1 MSLALA
7 LAAAV
12 LFSCGTY
19 LLLQR
24 TLTRIILGIALLG
37 HGTVLLLQV
46 AGGRAGEPPIMGP
59 DVAGDSVVDP
69 LPHALALTAIVI
81 TFGVTAF
88 LLALAYRSW
97 ALTHDDEVQDDVE
110 DVLIARAIDAELA
123 RAAQAEA
130 SEGEHITE
138 FEDDDTFGGTPADP
152 ENPYDAHDTDETDD
166 LPLAAPADED
176 TDR

>member
-7 LAAAV
+7 VCAAT
-12 LFSCGTY
+12 LFGCGTY

-24 TLTRIILGIALLG
+24 TLTRVILGIALLG

-46 AGGRAGEPPIMGP
+46 AGGRAGAPPLMSP
-59 DVAGDSVVDP
+59 DTPGSAVVDP

-97 ALTHDDEVQDDVE
+97 SLTQDDEVRDDLE
-110 DVLIARAIDAELA
+110 DRLVARRIDAEIE
-123 RAAQAEA
+123 RSQAAAERER
-130 SEGEHITE
+130 SDGRPEG
-138 FEDDDTFGGTPADP
+138 DGS
-152 ENPYDAHDTDETDD
+152 
-166 LPLAAPADED
+166 
-176 TDR
+176 

>member
-7 LAAAV
+7 LCAAT
-12 LFSCGTY
+12 LFGCGTY

-24 TLTRIILGIALLG
+24 TLTRVILGVALLG

-46 AGGRAGEPPIMGP
+46 AGGRAGAPPLMGP
-59 DVAGDSVVDP
+59 DTAGSAVVDP

-97 ALTHDDEVQDDVE
+97 SLTEDDELRDDLE
-110 DVLIARAIDAELA
+110 DRLVSRRIDAEIA
-123 RAAQAEA
+123 RSAAAAERD
-130 SEGEHITE
+130 EPEV
-138 FEDDDTFGGTPADP
+138 DP
-152 ENPYDAHDTDETDD
+152 
-166 LPLAAPADED
+166 
-176 TDR
+176 R